1 MLSIFKVA
9 SKFEKKIAA
18 ANLISALVGPVG
30 QLLKSTG
37 QIKQQS
43 IKDFERA
50 LQQADKALRAEM
62 QTRAL
67 EDRSIKD
74 PTYGLLRSPATSYI
88 SSDLDNALAQQLKKL
103 VIDSFGYCRKYYAY
117 ALPKNPADN
126 LQLIV
131 SIVDAHQSALN
142 KLNELSEETW
152 VEKFSNINYGTKFFT
167 DKLNKGLL
175 AAKTIQKIVESA
187 QQGVAGQAPSPS
199 KSQPI
204 QQKNPQFDH
213 LVSLVNK
220 AKAAAMDMQDKIN
233 PLLDKSVDYL
243 VSYLRTFDY
252 KTKNGTLSAGDI
264 VEAQKRLELIL
275 KDQAAKKLDS
285 GKVQAMQY
293 YDIDE
298 SLKQL
303 LKIV

>member
-67 EDRSIKD
+67 EDDSIKD

-187 QQGVAGQAPSPS
+187 QQGVAGQAPAPAPA

-204 QQKNPQFDH
+204 DQ
-213 LVSLVNK
+213 LVALVNK
-220 AKAAAMDMQDKIN
+220 ATKAAKDMQNQIHPD
-233 PLLDKSVDYL
+233 LTKSVDYL
-243 VSYLRTFDY
+243 VSYLRTFPY
-252 KTKNGTLSAGDI
+252 KTHHRTLSLNDI
-264 VEAQKRLELIL
+264 SEAQDRLNAIL
-275 KDQAAKKLDS
+275 QDQAAKQPPNN
-285 GKVQAMQY
+285 KVQSIHHSM
-293 YDIDE
+293 INE
-298 SLKQL
+298 SLKEL
-303 LKIV
+303 AKALS